1 MRYLAILSTLAGAA
15 LIVHAQ
21 GGSGSPS
28 PVGQSVS
35 PRAASAADRAV
46 ELRHEQALARSQAGA
61 DKRAAK
67 RAAKAASK
75 SE

>member
-1 MRYLAILSTLAGAA
+1 MRYLALLSTLASAA
-15 LIVHAQ
+15 LVVHAQ

-28 PVGQSVS
+28 PVGQSGS

-46 ELRHEQALARSQAGA
+46 ESRHEKALALSQA
-61 DKRAAK
+61 RAAK

-75 SE
+75 NE